1 MSSWKEH
8 LRSWLKPA
16 SRRKAR
22 RDTRLNIQS
31 LEDRVTPVV
40 GSFDVPYAVDFDT
53 TVGTTNLT
61 GVVQYI
67 GGGLG
72 GLQGTG
78 TLLDRGANVVGS
90 RHVLVAAHLNPAVGD
105 TVAFYSRAAD
115 GTVKT
120 IDIPVIDVKV
130 DPLYNAATRFNDIAI
145 VTLAAVAPQYAVDY
159 PIYLGTNGSEISK
172 PYFLAGY
179 GLSGT
184 GTSGQSTVDLQR
196 LTVTATGGTYS
207 LFSPDVNQTT
217 APIPF
222 NSTPMQVQNALMSI
236 GLSVQVLSPQFGPF
250 TTKFSTLPAP
260 PIVNAFYSYE
270 IRYTSVANSQRL
282 QYVPV
287 LANPLVNSG
296 NNGQVDITT
305 LTNGTFD
312 SEFQRLTINGTAGTF
327 KLGLSGVFTTPLPF
341 DASEAQI
348 QTALQT
354 LAGVTEVTVRK
365 IPVGAASGGGSFQ
378 IAFDRP
384 TTGFPVI
391 AIDATALSGTA
402 SAYILQN
409 GTRQVL
415 RLGTNVYDGAN
426 TSFLTSDFDA
436 TPGTD
441 SFPATGDDGGPGFI
455 DIGGGNLA
463 IASIV
468 SLSGGTKF
476 TNIESDTRVSKFT
489 SEINTYIN
497 APGYA
502 AVVDMQYQLGGNDGI
517 ADTFHVTQNAAGRVE
532 VYVKDSKAGP
542 ERLFYA
548 DDAANMASVV
558 LRGTND
564 DETFI
569 IDSSVT
575 VLVSIEGGGGKNTVI
590 GPNLNTA
597 WSFTGADKGIGNTAS
612 TDFNFKG
619 IRNIVGGTGNDTFSF
634 ATGGSL
640 SGSIDGGAG
649 TDTID
654 FSSQAK
660 TNVVVTG
667 TGTID
672 GAVGTIAGSVPLAGQ
687 FRNIDN
693 IVGAMFGTTDKL
705 TGPDT
710 GGVWTHNGIG
720 GVYVDGAA
728 TKSFA
733 YSNFEVLNGG
743 IGNDTYNILLA
754 SKALSIVDVGGTN
767 ASNVS
772 GTAGND
778 TVTLS
783 LTAASGSSS
792 LIGLVQPITLTG
804 VETVN
809 FDGKAGNNSYRFQDQ
824 SGQVYGSPTDPGS
837 GIVYA
842 PSGAAAGTVRVGSKS
857 KYGVA
862 AINSGLTVDG
872 GSTGSTFLVLGTSG
886 PGLQSGFGEAIVGD
900 GQDLVTI
907 TDTAIAIS
915 SVSAGD
921 LLGVSPAYTSG
932 AASFA
937 TLYVATGNEPSNRG
951 DILTVTPSFNVNL
964 IVDGQGPATS
974 ARPGDRVSLMAS
986 STTTSAFVN
995 NPTLGPPQNRITQT
1009 SDGAAVGLIGI
1020 ESGVTP
1026 SPVQGMIAVAT
1037 DASPGGPETTV
1048 QVYDRVTGALRFQV
1062 VPFPGFF
1069 GGASVASGDVNG
1081 DGFADLIVGAGPGG
1095 GPRVAIFNGI
1105 DGSLITDFFGY
1116 EDTFRGGVNVSAAD
1130 FNGDGKAD
1138 IVLGTGVGGGPRVR
1152 ILSGADYSTIRD
1164 VFVYESTFRGG
1175 VNVSAGDF
1183 NSDGIPDLATS
1194 AGPGGGPRVVVLS
1207 GVDLKPLASFF
1218 VFDPNSRAGFSVAL
1232 ADINGDGYADIVAGA
1247 GAGEPARVRVF
1258 SGLTRSVLADFFV
1271 NDPLQDGASI
1281 PSIQNDAGVRV
1292 SAADVN
1298 LDGIDDVITAKGPGS
1313 LPTVRVY
1320 QLGAVDPVTH
1330 ALFPV
1335 LREIRHFD
1343 TFDGGSAFGLNVGG
1357 SD

>member
-8 LRSWLKPA
+8 LRSWLKPE
-16 SRRKAR
+16 SRRKGR
-22 RDTRLNIQS
+22 RDARLNVQT

-53 TVGTTNLT
+53 TVGATNLT
-61 GVVQYI
+61 GVVQYF
-67 GGGLG
+67 GGPAGQ
-72 GLQGTG
+72 QGTG
-78 TLLDRGANVVGS
+78 TLLDRGSNVVGS
-90 RHVLVAAHLNPAVGD
+90 RHVLIAAHLNPAVGD
-105 TVAFYSRAAD
+105 TVSFYSRAAD

-120 IDIPVIDVKV
+120 IDIPVIDVKI
-130 DPLYNAATRFNDIAI
+130 DPLFNAGTRANDIAI
-145 VTLAAVAPQYAVDY
+145 VTLAAVAPQYAADY
-159 PIYLGTNGSEISK
+159 PIYLGSNGSEISK

-179 GLSGT
+179 GLPGT
-184 GTSGQSTVDLQR
+184 GTSGQSSKDLQR
-196 LTVTATGGTYS
+196 LTVTATGGFYALSTPTNGTT
-207 LFSPDVNQTT
+207 SPI
-217 APIPF
+217 AF
-222 NSTPMQVQNALMSI
+222 NSTPAQVQAALTAI
-236 GLSVQVLSPQFGPF
+236 GLNNVQVLSPQFGPF

-270 IRYTSVANSQRL
+270 IRDASLANLERL

-287 LANPLVNSG
+287 LASPLVDGG
-296 NNGQVDITT
+296 NNGVVAITT

-327 KLGLSGVFTTPLPF
+327 KLGLSGVFTTPLAF
-341 DASEAQI
+341 DATEAQI

-365 IPVGAASGGGSFQ
+365 IPVGAASGAGSFQ

-391 AIDATALSGTA
+391 AVNATALSGTA

-415 RLGTNVYDGAN
+415 RLGVNEYGGASG
-426 TSFLTSDFDA
+426 SFLTSDFD
-436 TPGTD
+436 TDGTD
-441 SFPATGDDGGPGFI
+441 SFPTTGDDGGPGFI

-463 IASIV
+463 VASLV
-468 SLSGGTKF
+468 SLGGGTTFSK
-476 TNIESDTRVSKFT
+476 TQMDTRVSKFT
-489 SEINTYIN
+489 SGINAYIN

-517 ADTFHVTQNAAGRVE
+517 PDTFHVTQTAAGRVE

-548 DDAANMASVV
+548 DDAVNMASVV

-590 GPNLNTA
+590 GPSLNTA
-597 WSFTGADKGIGNTAS
+597 WNFTGVDKGTGNTAS

-619 IRNIVGGTGNDTFSF
+619 IRNVVGGTGNDSFSF
-634 ATGGSL
+634 AVGGSL
-640 SGSIDGGAG
+640 SGSIDGGAD

-660 TNVVVTG
+660 TNVVVTA

-672 GAVGTIAGSVPLAGQ
+672 GAVGTITGSVPLAGQ

-743 IGNDTYNILLA
+743 LGNDTYNIVLA
-754 SKALSIVDVGGTN
+754 SKALSVVDVGGTD

-778 TVTLS
+778 AVTLS
-783 LTAASGSSS
+783 LTAASGSSG
-792 LIGLVQPITLTG
+792 LIGLVQPIAFSG

-824 SGQVYGSPTDPGS
+824 TGLVYGSPTDPGS

-842 PSGAAAGTVRVGSKS
+842 PSGAAAGIVRVGSS
-857 KYGVA
+857 SNYGVA

-872 GSTGSTFLVLGTSG
+872 GNTGSTFLVLGTSG
-886 PGLQSGFGEAIVGD
+886 PGIQSGFGEAIVGN

-921 LLGVSPAYTSG
+921 LLGVSPAYTNG

-937 TLYVATGNEPSNRG
+937 TIYVATGNEPLNQG
-951 DILTVTPSFNVNL
+951 DVITVTPSFNVNL
-964 IVDGQGPATS
+964 LVNAQGPATS
-974 ARPGDRVSLMAS
+974 ARPGDRASVAAS
-986 STTTSAFVN
+986 STTTNAFVN
-995 NPTLGPPQNRITQT
+995 NPALGPPQNRVTQT

-1081 DGFADLIVGAGPGG
+1081 DGFADLIVGAGAGG

-1116 EDTFRGGVNVSAAD
+1116 EETFRGGVNVSAAD

-1138 IVLGTGVGGGPRVR
+1138 IILGTGVGGGPRVR
-1152 ILSGADYSTIRD
+1152 IVSGADFTTAIRD
-1164 VFVYESTFRGG
+1164 VFVYEDTFRGG

-1183 NSDGIPDLATS
+1183 NSDGVPDLATS
-1194 AGPGGGPRVVVLS
+1194 AGPGGGPRLVVLS
-1207 GVDLKPLASFF
+1207 GVDLRQLASFF
-1218 VFDPNSRAGFSVAL
+1218 VFDPNSRAGFSAAL

-1320 QLGAVDPVTH
+1320 QLGAVDPVTR